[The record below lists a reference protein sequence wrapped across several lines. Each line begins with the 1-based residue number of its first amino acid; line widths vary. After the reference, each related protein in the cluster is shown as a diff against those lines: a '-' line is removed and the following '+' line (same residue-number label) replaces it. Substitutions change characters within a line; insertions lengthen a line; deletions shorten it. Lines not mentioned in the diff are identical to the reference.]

1 MTGFTTQAIHAVHF
15 NEEQAVVP
23 PIYTASTFGQPTDGT
38 EGPYEYQRGGNPT
51 RSKAETTLAAIEGAQ
66 QAFLYASGMGATA
79 AAMGILEQGQT
90 LIMGMP
96 VYGGNYRFATIE
108 LPKRGVQTQLVQD
121 LSTLTDA
128 DFEGKKVGMVF
139 LETPSNPTLRVTDIK
154 KVADLAHRHGA
165 LVVVDNTL
173 MTPYLQKPLEL
184 GADIVVQSAT
194 KYLAGHGDLLAGV
207 ASTNDPQLA
216 DQLFKAQLISGGILS
231 PIDSY
236 RLLQNV
242 KTLALRMD
250 RQQANADALIQALA
264 DHPAVDTIYYPGSY
278 SAQEAEIQA
287 QQARGKGSLFSFTL
301 KEGYQMKPFLDALK
315 VFTFAV
321 SLGGIESLVCLPTS
335 MTQGA
340 YSQDDKEASG
350 LGDRL
355 VRVAV
360 GIEDLEDLKA
370 DLLTAL
376 DAA

>member
-1 MTGFTTQAIHAVHF
+1 MTGFTTQAIHAVHS

-23 PIYTASTFGQPTDGT
+23 PIYTASTFGQPTDGS

-216 DQLFKAQLISGGILS
+216 DQLFKAQLISGGVLS

-250 RQQANADALIQALA
+250 RQQANAQALIQALA

>member
-1 MTGFTTQAIHAVHF
+1 MTGFTTRAIHAVHS

-121 LSTLTDA
+121 LSALTDA

-216 DQLFKAQLISGGILS
+216 DQLFKAQLISGGVLS

>member
-1 MTGFTTQAIHAVHF
+1 MTGFTTQAIHAVHS

-23 PIYTASTFGQPTDGT
+23 PIYTASTFGQPTDGS

-207 ASTNDPQLA
+207 ATTNDPQLA
-216 DQLFKAQLISGGILS
+216 DQLFKAQLISGGVLS

-340 YSQDDKEASG
+340 YSQDDKDASG

>member
-1 MTGFTTQAIHAVHF
+1 MTGFTTQAIHAVHS

-23 PIYTASTFGQPTDGT
+23 PIYTASTFGQPTDGS

-79 AAMGILEQGQT
+79 AAMGILEQDQT

-216 DQLFKAQLISGGILS
+216 DQLFKAQLISGGVLS

-250 RQQANADALIQALA
+250 RQQANAQALIQALA

-360 GIEDLEDLKA
+360 GIEDLEDLKV

>member
-1 MTGFTTQAIHAVHF
+1 MTGFTTQAIHAVHS

-216 DQLFKAQLISGGILS
+216 DQLFKAQLISGGVLS

-250 RQQANADALIQALA
+250 RQQANAQALIQALA